1 MRGAGGSTGMP
12 VMSRRPAKGAKRP
25 ERDSG
30 LAPGRR
36 SLGRAGFRRGGGTE
50 HAGAGAP
57 IRWRTMEGGWPEVN
71 GVAGVAAAARTTAT
85 RRRFTA
91 EHKVRIVAE
100 AGKCTERGAIGRLLE
115 REGLFASRLSAW
127 RKQAREGALQALGGK
142 RGPKPRPAEEKALEG
157 GGPETPTGETP
168 GCAVGCSRRTPSP
181 SARRSAAGARRDKAP
196 GVGGGREDRQRP
208 RRGGGHRT
216 GVRSP
221 RRLPLDV
228 LPPPGASERIAASAS
243 CPAAGAVGGG
253 TQGGLLTCCAR
264 SASWTALRRRSS
276 RRCSTRACI
285 CARSARCT
293 GSWPRIVPSAS
304 AGPSGAIP
312 TTRSPRW
319 RPGDP
324 TRPGRGTSPGSPE
337 PRRGP
342 STTCTSSSTSTAATS
357 PAGWSPTASPA
368 ALGERLIAETCAREG
383 VLPDALTLHS
393 DRGSPMTSAGVA
405 QLLAVPRRRSL
416 LLPAPRLERQPLL
429 RVPNSRP
436 SSTTPASPP
445 RSAPSMKPGTTAAA
459 SSAGTTTST
468 ATAASPC
475 SPPRRSTLARRP
487 ASSPAGTGS
496 SPPPT
501 PPVPDRFV
509 NGQPANPEL
518 PPVVWINPPLP
529 VTVVDTGSGGESSP
543 QETLP

>member
-1 MRGAGGSTGMP
+1 M
-12 VMSRRPAKGAKRP
+12 
-25 ERDSG
+25 
-30 LAPGRR
+30 
-36 SLGRAGFRRGGGTE
+36 
-50 HAGAGAP
+50 
-57 IRWRTMEGGWPEVN
+57 N

-127 RKQAREGALQALGGK
+127 RKQAREGALRALGGK
-142 RGPKPRPAEEKALEG
+142 RGPKPRPAEEKRWREEVRRLQRENAGLRRRLLAAD
-157 GGPETPTGETP
+157 
-168 GCAVGCSRRTPSP
+168 AVAERQAKRCG
-181 SARRSAAGARRDKAP
+181 SAEDKAP
-196 GVGGGREDRQRP
+196 AEVAKIVNDLAGEVGIAPACEALGVCRSTYYRRRAPRSGSPRP
-208 RRGGGHRT
+208 RPAPPRALSAAERKD
-216 GVRSP
+216 VFDVLCSERFVDRSP
-221 RRLPLDV
+221 AEVFATLLDEGVYLCSERTMYRVLAENRAVRERRPQRSHPHHPKPEVAARGPNQAWSWDITRLPGAAKGTFHYLYVVLD
-228 LPPPGASERIAASAS
+228 IY
-243 CPAAGAVGGG
+243 
-253 TQGGLLTCCAR
+253 
-264 SASWTALRRRSS
+264 S
-276 RRCSTRACI
+276 RY
-285 CARSARCT
+285 
-293 GSWPRIVPSAS
+293 V
-304 AGPSGAIP
+304 
-312 TTRSPRW
+312 
-319 RPGDP
+319 
-324 TRPGRGTSPGSPE
+324 
-337 PRRGP
+337 
-342 STTCTSSSTSTAATS
+342 
-357 PAGWSPTASPA
+357 AGWMVADRESA

-405 QLLAVPRRRSL
+405 QLLAVLASFPPSPG
-416 LLPAPRLERQPLL
+416 PASRTTTPTPS
-429 RVPNSRP
+429 PNSRP

-496 SPPPT
+496 SPPR
-501 PPVPDRFV
+501 PDRFV
-509 NGQPANPEL
+509 NGPPANPEL